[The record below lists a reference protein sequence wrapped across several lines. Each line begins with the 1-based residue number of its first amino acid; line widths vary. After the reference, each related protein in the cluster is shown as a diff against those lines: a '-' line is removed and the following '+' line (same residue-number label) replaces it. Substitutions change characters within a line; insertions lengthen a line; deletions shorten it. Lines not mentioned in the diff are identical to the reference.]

1 MENTII
7 APTYEVNVKFS
18 WKYPGKPII
27 NVEKQGYVQ
36 TTNTEDRLIAEEF
49 VNTFIGN
56 YEVGICEVTE
66 MNILSLKR
74 VKTYD
79 EWVEKYNPVKN
90 EFEETGS
97 FDGCTFDYTEE
108 DQWEFLKKHNPK
120 NVWTMVSEGDD
131 SFIIS
136 GFHWVNRDFY
146 FVTKKEVE
154 IENLSSEYMVI
165 E

>member
-7 APTYEVNVKFS
+7 APTYEVNVEFS

-27 NVEKQGYVQ
+27 NVEKQGYIQ
-36 TTNTEDRLIAEEF
+36 TTNTEEKLIAEEF
-49 VNTFIGN
+49 INTFIGN

-66 MNILSLKR
+66 MNILSFKQ

-97 FDGCTFDYTEE
+97 FEGCTFDYTEE
-108 DQWEFLKKHNPK
+108 DQLNFLKKQNPA
-120 NVWTMVSEGDD
+120 NIWTMVDAED
-131 SFIIS
+131 SYVIIP
-136 GFHWVNRDFY
+136 GFHWVNRDCY
-146 FVTKKEVE
+146 FVTEKPVEKED
-154 IENLSSEYMVI
+154 LSSEFIVI
-165 E
+165 

>member
-7 APTYEVNVKFS
+7 APTYEVNVNFS
-18 WKYPGKPII
+18 WKYPGKQII

-36 TTNTEDRLIAEEF
+36 TINTEDKLIAEEF

-74 VKTYD
+74 VKTFD

-97 FDGCTFDYTEE
+97 FEGCTFDYTEE
-108 DQWEFLKKHNPK
+108 DQLNFLKKQNPA
-120 NVWTMVSEGDD
+120 NIWTMVYAED
-131 SFIIS
+131 SYVIIP
-136 GFHWVNRDFY
+136 GFHWVNRDSY
-146 FVTKKEVE
+146 FVTEKPVEKED
-154 IENLSSEYMVI
+154 LSSEFIVI
-165 E
+165 

>member
-7 APTYEVNVKFS
+7 APTYEVNVGFS

-27 NVEKQGYVQ
+27 NVEKQGYIQ
-36 TTNTEDRLIAEEF
+36 TTNTEDKLIAEEF
-49 VNTFIGN
+49 INTFIGN

-66 MNILSLKR
+66 MNILSFKR

-97 FDGCTFDYTEE
+97 FEGCTFDYTEE
-108 DQWEFLKKHNPK
+108 DQLNFLKKQNPA
-120 NVWTMVSEGDD
+120 NIWTMVDAED
-131 SFIIS
+131 SYVIIP
-136 GFHWVNRDFY
+136 GFHWVNRDCY
-146 FVTKKEVE
+146 FVTEKPVEKED
-154 IENLSSEYMVI
+154 LSSEFIVI
-165 E
+165 

>member
-7 APTYEVNVKFS
+7 APTYEVKINFS

-36 TTNTEDRLIAEEF
+36 TSKTDDRLIAEEYI
-49 VNTFIGN
+49 NSFIGN

-74 VKTYD
+74 VFTFD
-79 EWVEKYNPVKN
+79 EWVEKYKPVKN
-90 EFEETGS
+90 QFEATSFEGCS
-97 FDGCTFDYTEE
+97 FDYSED
-108 DQWEFLKKHNPK
+108 DQWEFVKKQNPE
-120 NVWTMVSEGDD
+120 NIWTMVDSDD
-131 SFIIS
+131 CFVVIS
-136 GFHWVNRDFY
+136 GCHWVNRESY
-146 FVTKKEVE
+146 FITEKPVEKED
-154 IENLSSEYMVI
+154 LSTEFLVI

>member
-1 MENTII
+1 MENTTI

-36 TTNTEDRLIAEEF
+36 TTNIEDKLIAEEF
-49 VNTFIGN
+49 INTFIGN

-66 MNILSLKR
+66 MNILSLKK
-74 VKTYD
+74 VKTFD

-90 EFEETGS
+90 KFEETGS

-108 DQWEFLKKHNPK
+108 DQWEFVKKQNPE
-120 NVWTMVSEGDD
+120 NVWTMVWAED
-131 SFIIS
+131 SYAIIP
-136 GFHWVNRDFY
+136 GFHWVNRDSY
-146 FVTKKEVE
+146 FVTEKSVEKED
-154 IENLSSEYMVI
+154 LSSEFIVI
-165 E
+165 